1 MVVSLRKNKK
11 WVVEGGKGGCD
22 SGVSCPAPYIH
33 VHVYI
38 HCIYFNCH
46 QVHIEKV
53 L

>member
-1 MVVSLRKNKK
+1 M
-11 WVVEGGKGGCD
+11 GGGGEKKGGCD
-22 SGVSCPAPYIH
+22 SGVSCPAPYFFFFLFIDIH